1 MVTKEEL
8 HRLVDELPQGELGA
22 ARRYLEYLRN
32 MGDPVLR
39 GLMQAPLDDEPQED
53 WERSAVT
60 EAYADIAADR
70 ITGHD
75 EDDTMTPE
83 QIFALRLAMGLTQ
96 AQFPRQLHVST
107 PTVSRWECGATKP
120 VQGALARLT
129 PLAKRF
135 LKPT

>member
-32 MGDPVLR
+32 MGDPALR
-39 GLMQAPLDDEPQED
+39 ALMQAPLDDEPQED

-75 EDDTMTPE
+75 DVRRE
-83 QIFALRLAMGLTQ
+83 FGL
-96 AQFPRQLHVST
+96 
-107 PTVSRWECGATKP
+107 
-120 VQGALARLT
+120 
-129 PLAKRF
+129 
-135 LKPT
+135 